1 MDVRKHLDNKR
12 FDLAFEAIDEL
23 YCHANS
29 NDVAKAS
36 SDIQN
41 IRMRSSETLIEFF
54 NRFEEARRNHAML
67 HGRVRVDTESGQKLI
82 YPPRAFVEDNCCV
95 EDKNRE
101 CMRIYGQAILT
112 DSSKE
117 SYLLN
122 AISGITEYKFALATH
137 SSNGYKALR
146 ALLVKTDFDT
156 GRNQKLKASV
166 PKYQPQSKPS
176 IQYRE
181 KQETLVPYTRSESDS
196 ARPLWR
202 FREGY
207 MHIPSVSDVRT
218 SAFNTRM
225 Q

>member
-12 FDLAFEAIDEL
+12 FNLAFKAIDEL

-29 NDVAKAS
+29 NGVAKAL

-54 NRFEEARRNHAML
+54 NRFEDALRNHVML
-67 HGRVRVDTESGQKLI
+67 HGRVRVDTDSGPKFI

-101 CMRIYGQAILT
+101 CMHMYGPAILT

-122 AISGITEYKFALATH
+122 AVAGIIEYKFALATH

-146 ALLVKTDFDT
+146 ELLVKTDFDT
-156 GRNQKLKASV
+156 GRNQKLKAST
-166 PKYQPQSKPS
+166 PKHQSQSKPS

-196 ARPLWR
+196 ARPLW
-202 FREGY
+202 
-207 MHIPSVSDVRT
+207 SDFERDT
-218 SAFNTRM
+218 CL
-225 Q
+225 